1 MSQSTKILQVEQLD
15 AQTVLNQFEGIKET
29 LSIIQAT
36 ISPNRGTV
44 FMTREEVANLLK
56 ISLPTLWAWTKSG
69 TLKSYTI
76 GNKVRY
82 IESEVIAAAKA
93 TGKEVCK

>member
-1 MSQSTKILQVEQLD
+1 MQQSIKILQVEQLE

-29 LSIIQAT
+29 LSAMQAVMT
-36 ISPNRGTV
+36 PSKTTV
-44 FMTREEVANLLK
+44 FMTREEVANFLK
-56 ISLPTLWAWTKSG
+56 ISLPTLWAWTKEG

-82 IESEVIAAAKA
+82 IESEVIAAVKA
-93 TGKEVCK
+93 TGKEVCQ

>member
-1 MSQSTKILQVEQLD
+1 MQQSAKILQVEQLD

-29 LSIIQAT
+29 LSAIQAA
-36 ISPNRGTV
+36 IIPPKATV
-44 FMTREEVANLLK
+44 FMTREEVANFLK
-56 ISLPTLWAWTKSG
+56 ISLPTLWAWTKNG

-82 IESEVIAAAKA
+82 VESEVIAAAKA
-93 TGKEVCK
+93 TGKEVRP